1 MQRCCGSMKHPV
13 TSRQIETG
21 RQTTI
26 VCGQPPACIFKGHL
40 YKAAVFF
47 KSVEARPLITNI
59 LPVTFSQRQ
68 FGQALTYRLFNEGM
82 PVIRIAPVHGN
93 RSEEHTS
100 ELT

>member
-59 LPVTFSQRQ
+59 LPVPFSQ
-68 FGQALTYRLFNEGM
+68 
-82 PVIRIAPVHGN
+82 

-100 ELT
+100 ELQSLMRNSYAVFCLKQKTNARKTKKY